1 MAHEWNIRPRGRSCA
16 VCGREFE
23 DKQDCVSALF
33 SAESGF
39 ERRDYC
45 AQCWKIREDGG
56 EPFSQWQG
64 AFIPPRDQ
72 GARKEDAIKHETAES
87 LLRKLVALDD
97 PANTSV
103 VYILAVMLE
112 RKKQLIER
120 DVKTLDDGS
129 VVRVYE
135 QKSSGDTFV
144 IRDPQLR
151 LDAISGVQEQI
162 VQMLQ

>member
-16 VCGREFE
+16 VCGKEFE
-23 DKQDCVSALF
+23 EKQECVSALF
-33 SAESGF
+33 NTEEGF

-45 AQCWKIREDGG
+45 EPCWKIREDGG

-64 AFIPPRDQ
+64 AFIPTHDPN
-72 GARKEDAIKHETAES
+72 ARKEDAIKHETAES
-87 LLRKLVALDD
+87 LLRKLVTLDD
-97 PANTSV
+97 PANINV

-120 DVKTLDDGS
+120 DVKTLEDGS
-129 VVRVYE
+129 IIRVYE

-151 LDAISGVQEQI
+151 LDAIGDVQKQI
-162 VQMLQ
+162 IEMLQ